1 MPENVNQSLK
11 MLQLKILI
19 KYDNL
24 VILTCGNPVHI
35 WTYAEQVAGT

>member
-1 MPENVNQSLK
+1 MPENVNQSVK
-11 MLQLKILI
+11 MLQTQNTH

-24 VILTCGNPVHI
+24 VILTRGNPVHI